1 MRSVDPGD
9 LVGGQVPTQLAGI
22 CVEINSERAP
32 IFLVSPNQLNVQVPN
47 VPQTGTVSV
56 QVIGNCGRAGEQR
69 SAAASVVAQAAT
81 PEFFFFTQSAS
92 GQNPI
97 AAVNN
102 VTGAYV
108 GTPNLIAGGSF
119 VPAQPGDILTLFM
132 TGLGATTPANGPG
145 VLPPSTANVNAAV
158 SVSLGGF
165 ELRSTDILY
174 AGVTPFYAG
183 LYQVDI
189 RIPQNAPTGHVPVS
203 VGIGAFS
210 TPAGGFITI
219 GQ

>member
-1 MRSVDPGD
+1 
-9 LVGGQVPTQLAGI
+9 
-22 CVEINSERAP
+22 
-32 IFLVSPNQLNVQVPN
+32 
-47 VPQTGTVSV
+47 
-56 QVIGNCGRAGEQR
+56 VIGNCGRAGEQR

-158 SVSLGGF
+158 SVSLGGL
-165 ELRSTDILY
+165 ELRSADILY